1 MTSPTTP
8 PTKPVSGKT
17 SRSTSSAASRRA
29 SDPDARF
36 TRNVTIAFVAIIVA
50 VAVVVLIGL
59 AYGFWESNLKPL
71 ANVNG
76 TEIGRGEWEDRQ
88 RLEAFRADRT
98 ETATRAALLAG
109 EIDEDLANT
118 RLTAA
123 TNARNAGAGRGHGDP
138 GRPASQEAA
147 GRGAGRHAVRGGA
160 GSRPGGRRHPPGGAP
175 HRGPRRPAPRLR
187 HRPGHR
193 GGHCSRA
200 RQGGRGAGRPE
211 VGHPHRRPR
220 RRVLAGHGCPGRRHR
235 LPHPRRPACHR
246 PDLGRVALRAGRGR
260 HHGGRR
266 LATRLPHRRRLR
278 HRPGDA
284 RTRGSWTP

>member
-29 SDPDARF
+29 SDPEARF
-36 TRNVTIAFVAIIVA
+36 TRNVTIAFVAIVVA

-76 TEIGRGEWEDRQ
+76 TQIGRGEWEDRQ
-88 RLEAFRADRT
+88 RLDAFRADRT

-123 TNARNAGAGRGHGDP
+123 SNVRNAGAAGAMETLVDLHLKEQLADEQGVTLSEEELAAALAADGTLPESRRIAALVVQPLGSATGQATAEDTAAA
-138 GRPASQEAA
+138 RAKADEALA
-147 GRGAGRHAVRGGA
+147 A
-160 GSRPGGRRHPPGGAP
+160 
-175 HRGPRRPAPRLR
+175 L
-187 HRPGHR
+187 
-193 GGHCSRA
+193 SRA
-200 RQGGRGAGRPE
+200 P
-211 VGHPHRRPR
+211 PSPTSSTSTRRPR
-220 RRVLAGHGCPGRRHR
+220 LPRTATSVSAPWTTCVPSIRPGPSLSMRSTRAASRRSWTRRSASSSASS
-235 LPHPRRPACHR
+235 P
-246 PDLGRVALRAGRGR
+246 
-260 HHGGRR
+260 
-266 LATRLPHRRRLR
+266 TSRRRR
-278 HRPGDA
+278 RM
-284 RTRGSWTP
+284 RGSWTP